1 MEVEPFNGSTR
12 CHLGLSHFLAFIR
25 KLSHFPEA
33 QHLLWFL
40 ACFGWN
46 TTVFCQSGT
55 LITFEGGSS
64 FTKGRCWC
72 DASEV
77 AYRLPPPNSI
87 LSNMCSL
94 FLRALGEG
102 SKKQRLYFRT
112 KWNRRRQ
119 TVRKTKRAAM
129 PGPCVLRRSFGSDSR
144 SEKDVYDRKSC

>member
-77 AYRLPPPNSI
+77 SGLPSATAEFNFVEHVLAVSPSPWRGLEKAATI
-87 LSNMCSL
+87 FSNKMESTAANGTQNKKGCDARP
-94 FLRALGEG
+94 LRFEEIIWL
-102 SKKQRLYFRT
+102 
-112 KWNRRRQ
+112 
-119 TVRKTKRAAM
+119 
-129 PGPCVLRRSFGSDSR
+129 
-144 SEKDVYDRKSC
+144 